1 LTTVNDLLGV
11 DTKMVAMNFP
21 PDQLLATQGAGFSNN
36 ADALVVSDTLA
47 RAYQTAAETF
57 AAQAVANLAPLLG
70 CDPAT
75 GDACAKTF
83 IASFGRRA
91 FRRPMTADE
100 QTAYF
105 TLFKTGS
112 TAPEGTTFADGI
124 SLVLQ
129 TFLQSPNFLYRV
141 EHGAPATPT
150 AAVAPVTSFEMATR
164 LSYFFWG
171 TGPDNMLLDLAQANQ
186 LQTPAQ
192 VQMAITTLLKSP
204 RAQSAVSN
212 FHNEWLSL
220 LAITGVTKDATMFPD
235 WTPAIA
241 LDMNNE
247 AQTFADQVFWN
258 DGKSDTL
265 FNAPYTFV
273 NAELAKFYGMP
284 APTGS
289 GFVKVNVDPSRRLGM
304 MMMGGILAFN
314 AKPNQ
319 TSPVHRGKFV
329 REQLLCGTVPPPPA
343 NVVITPPQVTPGST
357 TRQRFAQHE
366 KDPTCAG
373 CHVLMDG
380 MGLGFEHY
388 DPTGR
393 WRDTDQGLPVDD
405 SGNVVGTT
413 DVNGAFHGGVELAG
427 KFATSQQVR
436 ECVVKQWFRA
446 ANGRAE
452 DTGDACTLATL
463 NQSFEQSGHDM
474 RDLRVKIATSDAF
487 MYRSMAGGGQ

>member
-1 LTTVNDLLGV
+1 MKKLRLHPTLAPSVLGLVVACSGTVGCSSGTISGPGGMQQGVSGTGSSSGAVGGSGAGSGSSVAGTGNVPPPPDCATATGPLPGRSPLRRLSLTEYLTTVNDLLGV

-329 REQLLCGTVPPPPA
+329 REQLLCGTVPPP
-343 NVVITPPQVTPGST
+343 
-357 TRQRFAQHE
+357 
-366 KDPTCAG
+366 
-373 CHVLMDG
+373 
-380 MGLGFEHY
+380 
-388 DPTGR
+388 
-393 WRDTDQGLPVDD
+393 
-405 SGNVVGTT
+405 
-413 DVNGAFHGGVELAG
+413 
-427 KFATSQQVR
+427 
-436 ECVVKQWFRA
+436 
-446 ANGRAE
+446 
-452 DTGDACTLATL
+452 
-463 NQSFEQSGHDM
+463 
-474 RDLRVKIATSDAF
+474 
-487 MYRSMAGGGQ
+487 